1 MIRAVGVTEVL
12 SALPGAVVVLFALV
26 TQLGDFWF
34 TCSACVLLYWL
45 GSRTPKLGRG
55 LTRDRTAMV
64 VALLASAVAL
74 AVSLKAVFALPRPP
88 GAGTATHTELLP
100 VALRGI
106 YESLATG
113 EGYGFPSGHATVAV
127 LVWGGFA
134 WALRVGTRRT
144 RTAVAA
150 AVIGLIGLSR
160 LVLGVHYL
168 ADVLAGFAFAGA
180 VLWLALTALKTPERV
195 FGFAAVVAGLALLA
209 AGFSRDTGAALG
221 LTVGGA
227 VVWSLVGD
235 EIPEPTRRGVGFTV
249 GLGVATVGVLLG
261 GTLALDPTPGVV
273 TVGAAL
279 GTGLLLALPLAG
291 ERLAKNIET
300 EAA

>member
-34 TCSACVLLYWL
+34 TFSACALLYWL
-45 GSRTPKLGRG
+45 GPRTPKLGRG
-55 LTRDRTAMV
+55 LTRDRTAML
-64 VALLASAVAL
+64 VALLAGAVAL
-74 AVSLKAVFALPRPP
+74 VVSLKAVFALPRPP
-88 GAGTATHTELLP
+88 GAGTATHAELLP
-100 VALRGI
+100 VTLRGV
-106 YESLATG
+106 YESMATG
-113 EGYGFPSGHATVAV
+113 EGYGFPSGHATVSL

-134 WALRVGTRRT
+134 WALRVGTRRS

-150 AVIGLIGLSR
+150 AVVGLIGLSR

-168 ADVLAGFAFAGA
+168 ADVLAGFALAGTF
-180 VLWLALTALKTPERV
+180 LWLALAALGTPERV
-195 FGFAAVVAGLALLA
+195 FGLAAVVAGVALVV
-209 AGFSRDTGAALG
+209 AGLSRDTGAALG

-235 EIPEPTRRGVGFTV
+235 GIPEPTRRGVAFTV
-249 GLGVATVGVLLG
+249 VLGVATVGVLLG
-261 GTLALDPTPGVV
+261 GTLGLDPTPGVV
-273 TVGAAL
+273 ALAAAL

-291 ERLAKNIET
+291 ERLAEKY
-300 EAA
+300 